1 MTSDKKMYLV
11 DEDTLLRLLEKQ
23 LELNHLE
30 AIGVDNWTWYGEG
43 REEFLL
49 EAVAGRVSE
58 EDIDSDIDYEYVA
71 KLDLKNFQTCKAS
84 SIDRCKVDIYEDDLK

>member
-58 EDIDSDIDYEYVA
+58 EDIDNDIDYEYVA
-71 KLDLKNFQTCKAS
+71 KLDLKNFQTCKVF